1 MINRQKI
8 DDKVIEKGIKKEAEN
23 ARNKLELLRG
33 TNQGPELEGKTVVVI
48 DDGIATGATMIG
60 CLRQLKGSEAKK
72 VIVAVPVGPEGITQ
86 KLEDEADEIVVV
98 ETPSVFGS
106 VGSHYRVFDQISD
119 FEAKSILINFLY
131 SMIQL

>member
-23 ARNKLELLRG
+23 AQRNKLELLRG

-98 ETPSVFGS
+98 ERHLVYSV
-106 VGSHYRVFDQISD
+106 
-119 FEAKSILINFLY
+119 L
-131 SMIQL
+131 